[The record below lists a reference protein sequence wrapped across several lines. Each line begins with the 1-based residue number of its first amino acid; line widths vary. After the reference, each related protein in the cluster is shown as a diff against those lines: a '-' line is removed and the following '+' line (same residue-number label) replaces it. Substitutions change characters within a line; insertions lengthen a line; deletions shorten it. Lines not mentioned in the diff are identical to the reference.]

1 MKKFFLL
8 LMVVTILTTSSF
20 AQTFSDLPQGHW
32 AKGSV
37 EEMVKA
43 GIISGYTD
51 GTFRPSAELSKIH
64 SLLLLARIAGL
75 NENTTA
81 ATKYANTYASTLSKY
96 STQYKTDIAY
106 LLGTGVLNESDLDGL
121 LADDKIN
128 TGLTREEMAML
139 VTKVLGKEK
148 VDMLIKEY
156 GLEGYDVYPHS
167 AQAHFEFMQKVISL
181 L

>member
-8 LMVVTILTTSSF
+8 LMVVAIFTTSSF
-20 AQTFSDLPQGHW
+20 AQTFSDLPEGHW

-51 GTFRPSAELSKIH
+51 GTFRPAAELSKIH

-81 ATKYANTYASTLSKY
+81 ATKYASTYSSTLSKY
-96 STQYKTDIAY
+96 STNCSKS
-106 LLGTGVLNESDLDGL
+106 L
-121 LADDKIN
+121 
-128 TGLTREEMAML
+128 
-139 VTKVLGKEK
+139 
-148 VDMLIKEY
+148 
-156 GLEGYDVYPHS
+156 HS
-167 AQAHFEFMQKVISL
+167 AVNFSTSKPVSL
-181 L
+181 